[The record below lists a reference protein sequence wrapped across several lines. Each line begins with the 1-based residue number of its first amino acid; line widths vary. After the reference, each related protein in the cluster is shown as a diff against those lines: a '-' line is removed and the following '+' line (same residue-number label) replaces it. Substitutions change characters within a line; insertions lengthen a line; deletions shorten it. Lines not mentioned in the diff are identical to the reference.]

1 MTDEIS
7 LAWLKRVKRDNAS
20 GDGFEVMPEH
30 ASLLE
35 SAQSLMDHEEWQTR
49 PAEEVAGD
57 ILKWRPVQERQT
69 VDVALWLLVR
79 FEGRFDVL
87 QAAVKQE
94 AWLVIHKLQPMMPS
108 LLFTPEQIASLL
120 EQVAELTR
128 GDLAAGLALQPF
140 EEWAERNPT
149 LAMQVFRLRP
159 LLLPDAA
166 LTLTIHAI
174 RGGLSEEDQG
184 MMMDWRDPASVQ
196 HGIFLGTLPELVAH
210 GLITRQA
217 ALDLIEAALEAEWSL
232 ASLAWHGFRHLLGA
246 GVGERELSML
256 ARLVDDPR
264 PEMRLVLAHFLA
276 ANTDGRLLGY
286 RTRLL
291 LNALDTDS
299 EHLGVINS
307 LNLLLAQVSDDHPGF
322 VGDYL
327 AQWAE
332 RHPHDVVDHLLKK
345 TFKTTYHH
353 VSNRQPAFWDQLA
366 GEWLLKRPKLLR
378 AASRLL
384 HDHHTDFQSLT
395 PLSDEQFVTLT
406 ERLLCTALEG
416 KVQLKLLAELERSAA
431 DAVRVKALQVACSE
445 IATNFPIASRR
456 FEEERAE
463 SNPVMAKALQ
473 ERRESYWV
481 PREGRNAL
489 HEFAPPVE
497 RLQKWHAH
505 ERRAHTEASRRV
517 EDEGDFVFS
526 KLVQKVAVGRGDSWS
541 VTQHN
546 GTLGPVQPFSSF
558 SYEMELPRLGILEPE
573 EVIKR
578 RIKRLQRTDR
588 GNTA

>member
-1 MTDEIS
+1 MSDEVS
-7 LAWLKRVKRDNAS
+7 LSWLEHVKRDAAS
-20 GDGFEVMPEH
+20 GNWLEVTPEH

-35 SAQSLMDHEEWQTR
+35 TAQSLIDHESWKTR
-49 PAEEVAGD
+49 HAEEVAGE
-57 ILKWRPVQERQT
+57 ILKWRPAQERQT

-79 FEGRFDVL
+79 FDGRFDVL
-87 QAAVKQE
+87 QAALPQK
-94 AWLVIHKLQPMMPS
+94 AWFVIHKLQPMMPS

-128 GDLAAGLALQPF
+128 GDLAAGFALQPF
-140 EEWAERNPT
+140 GEWAERNPA
-149 LAMQVFRLRP
+149 LAMQVIRLRP
-159 LLLPDAA
+159 TLPPDAA
-166 LTLTIHAI
+166 LTLTVHAV
-174 RGGLSEEDQG
+174 RGGLSEEGQRT
-184 MMMDWRDPASVQ
+184 MMGWRDPTSAQ

-210 GLITRQA
+210 GLITCQA
-217 ALDLIEAALEAEWSL
+217 ALDLIEAALDGEWSL
-232 ASLAWHGFRHLLGA
+232 AGLAWHGFRHLLGA
-246 GVGERELSML
+246 GVGERELSMV
-256 ARLVDDPR
+256 AQLVDDPR
-264 PEMRLVLAHFLA
+264 PEIRLVLAQFLA
-276 ANTDGRLLGY
+276 GNGDGYFSKY
-286 RTRLL
+286 RTPLL

-299 EHLGVINS
+299 EHLGVIKA
-307 LNLLLAQVSDDHPGF
+307 LDLLLAQVSDDQPGF

-327 AQWAE
+327 AQWTE
-332 RHPHDVVDHLLKK
+332 RHSYDAVDRLLKK

-353 VSNRQPAFWDQLA
+353 VASRQPAFWGQLA
-366 GEWLLKRPKLLR
+366 GEWLLKRPKLLQ
-378 AASRLL
+378 AASSLL
-384 HDHHTDFQSLT
+384 HDHHTDFQSLA
-395 PLSDEQFVTLT
+395 PLSNEQFVTLT

-416 KVQLKLLAELERSAA
+416 KAQLKLLAELERSAA

-456 FEEERAE
+456 FEEEQAE

-481 PREGRNAL
+481 PREGRTAL

-497 RLQKWHAH
+497 RLRKWHAY
-505 ERRAHTEASRRV
+505 ERRAQTEASRRV
-517 EDEGDFVFS
+517 EDEGNFVFS
-526 KLVQKVAVGRGDSWS
+526 KLVRKVAVGRGDSWS
-541 VTQHN
+541 VTQHD

-588 GNTA
+588 GNSA